1 MTDDQREAIRVAL
14 EVLQSAGLAPQ
25 GVEAGG
31 EVLAIRDAMITLD
44 ARLMEELGYQP
55 LMPEAWAARTI
66 VANAGLL
73 DRIVD
78 AVTAFDR
85 ANGRA
90 PTRIGVPREM
100 LRELRISPGRTLL
113 GMTVSETD
121 WHGFWVS

>member
-44 ARLMEELGYQP
+44 ARLMD
-55 LMPEAWAARTI
+55 EAWAARTI